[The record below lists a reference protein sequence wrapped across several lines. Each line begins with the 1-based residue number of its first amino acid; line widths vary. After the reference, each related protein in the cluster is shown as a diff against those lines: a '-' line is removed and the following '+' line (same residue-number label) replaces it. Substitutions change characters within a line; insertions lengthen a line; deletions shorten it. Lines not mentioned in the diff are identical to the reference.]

1 VFTRYK
7 WRELAHYLLPSLRP
21 LLVRL
26 LLLVLRTVLN
36 GLVLVLR
43 QAASCLRVLLLLLL
57 LLWRVLR
64 HAWCSREIS

>member
-1 VFTRYK
+1 
-7 WRELAHYLLPSLRP
+7 
-21 LLVRL
+21 VRL